1 MDYRN
6 QASNEARKVLNE
18 ALKSDKNL
26 AKLQED
32 FELMKRVLV
41 SMQNRS
47 GDQGLSLSFHPTL
60 NQLL

>member
-6 QASNEARKVLNE
+6 QASNEARKVLNN

-41 SMQNRS
+41 SM
-47 GDQGLSLSFHPTL
+47 
-60 NQLL
+60 